1 MPATPLL
8 TNRFQSALEFAFRL
22 HAAQVRKNKG
32 VPYFAHLMSVTA
44 LVLEAGGDEDEAIA
58 ALLHDAAED
67 QGGKE
72 TLADIKE
79 RFGSRVARLVQS
91 CTDAYQIPK
100 PPWKERKRAFLKRLE
115 SASPSVLRIVTADKL
130 HNLRTIYRDLK
141 TAPDNQT
148 FWDIFTGGKEGT
160 LWYYRSLEAIF
171 QSRETNFYREEYSDV
186 LRKVE
191 ALARK
196 EPS

>member
-1 MPATPLL
+1 
-8 TNRFQSALEFAFRL
+8 
-22 HAAQVRKNKG
+22 
-32 VPYFAHLMSVTA
+32 
-44 LVLEAGGDEDEAIA
+44 
-58 ALLHDAAED
+58 
-67 QGGKE
+67 
-72 TLADIKE
+72 
-79 RFGSRVARLVQS
+79 
-91 CTDAYQIPK
+91 
-100 PPWKERKRAFLKRLE
+100 
-115 SASPSVLRIVTADKL
+115 VLRIVTADKL